1 MLTAKRSGLR
11 SQDLIAF
18 RLVQVGGGQ
27 QVTQE
32 MPPVLL
38 GVVVTRPRLPQK
50 HVPLKTDAIN
60 TTFF

>member
-27 QVTQE
+27 EVTQE
-32 MPPVLL
+32 VSPGLL
-38 GVVVTRPRLPQK
+38 RVVVTGPRLPEEC
-50 HVPLKTDAIN
+50 VPLKHCHQYDISQ
-60 TTFF
+60 